1 MRYCRN
7 CGKMLDDSETV
18 CPICGTPVPA
28 GGKAGRRKVA
38 SQHIPEQ
45 TDDPYKKQ
53 KRKQFR
59 KSMNWCGLIGF
70 ILALLSSV
78 ASMFFCVT
86 SIVAY
91 ILCFIGEKRRVKYP
105 VCTNLAVI
113 GKFFSLITFIF
124 WALILIV
131 LGACF
136 GSDII
141 SACS

>member
-1 MRYCRN
+1 MKYCRN

-28 GGKAGRRKVA
+28 GGKKDRNRIA

-70 ILALLSSV
+70 ILSLLSVILSAAFCV
-78 ASMFFCVT
+78 ASVI
-86 SIVAY
+86 SY
-91 ILCFIGEKRRVKYP
+91 ILCFIGEKQASKYP
-105 VCTNLAVI
+105 TASNLAII
-113 GKFFSLITFIF
+113 GKFFSVITFIF
-124 WALILIV
+124 WALILV
-131 LGACF
+131 AVFSCAGCE
-136 GSDII
+136 
-141 SACS
+141 

>member
-18 CPICGTPVPA
+18 CPICGTPVSV
-28 GGKAGRRKVA
+28 KNIKNA

-53 KRKQFR
+53 KRQQFR

-70 ILALLSSV
+70 ILSLLSTIL
-78 ASMFFCVT
+78 SMAFCVS
-86 SIVAY
+86 SIISL
-91 ILCFIGEKRRVKYP
+91 ILCTIGERQRVKYP
-105 VCTNLAVI
+105 TCSNLAII
-113 GKFFSLITFIF
+113 GKFYSVITLVF

-131 LGACF
+131 GSSCLF
-136 GSDII
+136 G
-141 SACS
+141 CSS